1 MQAYLT
7 AAAEISRLARRRSG
21 GDGARSDLPGVALD
35 VAARARRGRAVR
47 HARRLS
53 VVHTFPADGDYR
65 FRVSF
70 YHETTGALYGNG
82 RAALHTAEAPEQI
95 EISIDG
101 ARVALLDI
109 DRWMNTS
116 DPDGVN
122 LRTEP
127 IAITAGPHR
136 VSAAFI
142 RRFEGPAQDLISPL
156 EWSLASTS
164 IADAYG
170 FTTLP
175 HLRDLAITGP
185 VRRHRRVARRRA
197 ARRSSPAIRA
207 APATARTRGGSR
219 WSARATSCRGSR
231 RRRSGGRS
239 PSAISTR

>member
-1 MQAYLT
+1 M
-7 AAAEISRLARRRSG
+7 
-21 GDGARSDLPGVALD
+21 DL
-35 VAARARRGRAVR
+35 AARAGRGRAVR
-47 HARRLS
+47 HARRRCPS
-53 VVHTFPADGDYR
+53 SHTFPADGDYR

-82 RAALHTAEAPEQI
+82 RAALHTADAPEQV

-101 ARVALLDI
+101 ERVALLDV

-142 RRFEGPAQDLISPL
+142 RRLEGPVQDLISPL

-185 VRRHRRVARRRA
+185 FAATGVSETPSRRKIFTVPCPRTRDAAADGLRARHRLTPRVAGV
-197 ARRSSPAIRA
+197 PA
-207 APATARTRGGSR
+207 P
-219 WSARATSCRGSR
+219 
-231 RRRSGGRS
+231 GR